1 MRPLF
6 LLPLTLFSHISAQG
20 NDCCQVKTV
29 GMYKYYYYGIDYM
42 AYDYGCSSPCIYMM
56 EGNYD
61 SKYCFK
67 PGVKNS
73 VCDVPGMGGGYGG
86 GYGGGMGGG
95 SGGGYGGGGMGGG
108 SGGNVTAAPS
118 PGGGGDGSGCRCGV
132 KKASRIVGGTEVS
145 PVNKYPWMAAIMDGS
160 GSSQFCGGTLV
171 ASKYVITAAHC
182 MFFDNDA
189 TQPLATTDVSVRI
202 GDHNL
207 AATGETSIPEKTV
220 AVSAIYNH
228 ENYKP
233 ATGSLNNDITVLE
246 LAEEVDINVYTPA
259 CLAQTSDTTT
269 FDGKIAQVYGWGTT
283 SSGGSSSSTLLEVS
297 LPVVTNTQC
306 ATSMGLV
313 EDGQICAGG
322 EAGKDSCQG
331 DSGGPLSYESNGQH
345 ILIGDVSYGNGC
357 ALAGFYGVYGRISF
371 YRSWIESKMSN
382 PGFCPNGG
390 ANAGA

>member
-1 MRPLF
+1 
-6 LLPLTLFSHISAQG
+6 
-20 NDCCQVKTV
+20 
-29 GMYKYYYYGIDYM
+29 
-42 AYDYGCSSPCIYMM
+42 
-56 EGNYD
+56 
-61 SKYCFK
+61 
-67 PGVKNS
+67 
-73 VCDVPGMGGGYGG
+73 
-86 GYGGGMGGG
+86 
-95 SGGGYGGGGMGGG
+95 
-108 SGGNVTAAPS
+108 
-118 PGGGGDGSGCRCGV
+118 
-132 KKASRIVGGTEVS
+132 
-145 PVNKYPWMAAIMDGS
+145 MAAIMDGS

-189 TQPLATTDVSVRI
+189 TQPLATTDVTVRI

-228 ENYKP
+228 ENY
-233 ATGSLNNDITVLE
+233 N
-246 LAEEVDINVYTPA
+246 DINVYTPA